1 MKRNDWIC
9 RVGALALIAA
19 SVLPTQSMRAQ
30 RRPRTQPQIVITP
43 YKTTLLAGGKDS
55 ALIAVHLTD
64 TKDQD
69 MMSASNMLRIQIS
82 GDGSVYGAQDTTL
95 AMVDGNL
102 RFYLKSGATRSIVR
116 MTVSGDSLIRANAE
130 IHTVYPGI
138 AHPVTKDA
146 PIAGKSIIKDRIIG
160 ADISFL
166 PQMEARG
173 IHFTDSL
180 GNPVDVFQE
189 LKKHGFNY
197 IRLRVFDHPET
208 EKGYAPGKGFCDL
221 EHTKAMALRIRQA
234 GMKFL
239 LDIHYSD
246 YWADPQQQNKPAAWA
261 ALGFPTLKDSVY
273 AYTQRVMQ
281 ALKDQGTTPDMV
293 QVGNEINHGILWP
306 DGAVN
311 NLDSL
316 AQLLY
321 EGIKG
326 VKAVSPQTPIM
337 LHLALGGQNAEAR
350 WFLDNMNTRKVPYD
364 VIGLSYYPTWHGTIA
379 DLAANMEDLSRRYHK
394 YVVVAEYAQKIAE
407 VNQTAFTAPGKEALG
422 AFFWEPLGTFFDR
435 TGKETSVLSL
445 YPGIDQK
452 YGVH

>member
-1 MKRNDWIC
+1 M
-9 RVGALALIAA
+9 GALCLIAA
-19 SVLPTQSMRAQ
+19 LMLTNGTLRAQ
-30 RRPRTQPQIVITP
+30 RRPRTEPQIVITP
-43 YKTTLLAGGKDS
+43 YKTTLVAGGVDS
-55 ALIAVHLTD
+55 GLIKIHLID

-69 MMSASNMLRIQIS
+69 MLSASNTIRIEVS
-82 GDGSVYGAQDTTL
+82 GDATLYGVKDTTL
-95 AMVDGNL
+95 PLVDGNL
-102 RFYLKSGATRSIVR
+102 RFYLTSGATRSIVKLK
-116 MTVSGDSLIRANAE
+116 VSGDSLVMANSE
-130 IHTVYPGI
+130 IHTVFPGI
-138 AHPVTKDA
+138 AHPVTHDA
-146 PIAGKSIIKDRIIG
+146 PIAGKAIIKDRIIG

-166 PQMEARG
+166 PQIEARG
-173 IHFTDSL
+173 THFTDSA

-197 IRLRVFDHPET
+197 IRLRVFDHPDLP
-208 EKGYAPGKGFCDL
+208 KGYAPGKGYCDL
-221 EHTKAMALRIRQA
+221 EHTKAMALRIKQA

-261 ALGFPTLKDSVY
+261 ALDFPTLKDSVY
-273 AYTQRVMQ
+273 AYTKLVMQ

-316 AQLLY
+316 AQLLF

-326 VKAVSPQTPIM
+326 VKSVSPHTPIM

-350 WFLDNMNTRKVPYD
+350 WFLDNMNVRKLPYD
-364 VIGLSYYPTWHGTIA
+364 VIGLSYYPTWHGTIEDLNA
-379 DLAANMEDLSRRYHK
+379 NMKDLADRYHK
-394 YVVVAEYAQKIAE
+394 YVMVAEYAQKITE
-407 VNQTAFTAPGKEALG
+407 VNQAAFTAPGKEALG
-422 AFFWEPLGTFFDR
+422 TFFWEPLGTFFDR

-445 YPGIDQK
+445 YPDIAK
-452 YGVH
+452 TFGVQ